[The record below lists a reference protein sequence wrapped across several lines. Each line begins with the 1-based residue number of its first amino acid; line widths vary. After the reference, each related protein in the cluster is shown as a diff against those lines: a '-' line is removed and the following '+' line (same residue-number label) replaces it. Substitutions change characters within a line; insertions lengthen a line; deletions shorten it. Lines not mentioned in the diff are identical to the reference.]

1 MTTATVPYITIFGIT
16 FHIDPV
22 AFTLPI
28 GDGFP
33 IYWYAVIIAT
43 GTLLAM
49 IYAFRR
55 APKFGINT
63 DNMFDVVIVSF
74 IMAIV
79 GARAYYLIFDGKPLS
94 SFSEIFAL
102 RQGGLAIYG
111 GVIGAFATGAIMC
124 RIKKV
129 NMLAMFDLT
138 AIGLLIGQAIGRWG
152 NFVNQEA
159 YGTTT
164 ESIFGM
170 TGSRIGTTPVHP
182 CFLYESL
189 LCAAGFVLLHL
200 VSRHRK
206 FDGQLITLYMVW
218 YGTVRFFIE
227 GLRTDSLMIGI
238 LRVSQVLSF
247 VLVIAGIVLYFLL
260 LKRSKRIAA
269 EEGEYKWLFENADDV
284 IGNSDSAESAETT
297 ASDGAAETDETAADD
312 VETDETVKNIAQT
325 ADYDGKTAENT
336 ENADKT
342 AESTDET
349 QAGETEPNG
358 QASDETADDDTDLT
372 DSTASVDSDTDSDTA
387 ADDGISDKQ

>member
-1 MTTATVPYITIFGIT
+1 MTTATAPYITIFGIT

-102 RQGGLAIYG
+102 RRGGLAIYG

-124 RIKKV
+124 RVKKV
-129 NMLAMFDLT
+129 NTLAMFDLT

-164 ESIFGM
+164 ESVFGM

-200 VSRHRK
+200 VSRRRK

-269 EEGEYKWLFENADDV
+269 EEGEYKWLFEDADDV
-284 IGNSDSAESAETT
+284 IGDSDSAEPAETA
-297 ASDGAAETDETAADD
+297 ASDGTAETAETVDAA
-312 VETDETVKNIAQT
+312 VETEETVENISRT
-325 ADYDGKTAENT
+325 ADSDEKTAESAQ
-336 ENADKT
+336 NADET

-349 QAGETEPNG
+349 STAETESGG
-358 QASDETADDDTDLT
+358 QDSDETADTDLT
-372 DSTASVDSDTDSDTA
+372 DSTVPADSDTGSDTA
-387 ADDGISDKQ
+387 VDNGSSDKQ